1 MNLKK
6 DYKQSEQST
15 HFHTARAPINEG
27 LSYTFRAFRDK
38 MKKSKLDT
46 NNYIYDLDNTM
57 KINLDII
64 ENILPSILSDKVNEK
79 NKLKEQLKRIKQLFE
94 KKLNLKKIKNQYQS
108 KILLQNQILQ
118 ETKRGKEENL
128 NYLDEKSDELIN
140 GLEKKLLCIKKF
152 QKKFDEVQIYIQREC
167 LHFNKWRK
175 KYEEFEI
182 LPFILKNENLLITQ
196 NNILNE
202 IKLLTNQFYIVS
214 KENYYYT
221 LKTTQSNNVKQD
233 EDYKL
238 KDLISLLSSKNKII
252 QDKINKLKKVLNKPI
267 SIYRLNQITDNY
279 KNQNYLNII
288 DEDVRTLINVSLLNN
303 SKATEFLNIN
313 NTKISNNFGWDISC
327 IDNNDYL

>member
-1 MNLKK
+1 MNFKKKELK
-6 DYKQSEQST
+6 SEQST
-15 HFHTARAPINEG
+15 HFQTARLPQTEG
-27 LSYTFRAFRDK
+27 LSYTFKVFHDK
-38 MKKSKLDT
+38 VKKSKIDS

-57 KINLDII
+57 NINLEMIQ
-64 ENILPSILSDKVNEK
+64 NILSSINLNTENKKKLYEK
-79 NKLKEQLKRIKQLFE
+79 IKKIKELFE
-94 KKLNLKKIKNQYQS
+94 KKQNLKKIKNQYQS
-108 KILLQNQILQ
+108 KILRQNQILQ
-118 ETKRGKEENL
+118 ETNRGKEENL

-152 QKKFDEVQIYIQREC
+152 QKKYDEVQIYIQREC